1 MHSLAELLSTHPY
14 ILADGGNG
22 TMFMNAGLDSGKPSE
37 AWNQSHPEKV
47 GAVHRAFIEAG
58 SRVVLTNSFGGHPV
72 RLRHVGLA
80 EEGFLLNRLAAEI
93 ARKEADRAPEPVAVG
108 GSMGPTGELLQPYGP
123 LSPETA
129 REGFALQAEV
139 LTKGGVDVLWLET
152 FTDLGEVQAAIEGA
166 RSASNLPLVVTFSF
180 DRNGRTMMGVTPEQA
195 MDVLKDFRPFAVGG
209 NCGNG
214 PHEMEV
220 VIQAMHGHDP
230 NVVLVAKSN
239 TGIPHVHEG
248 TVTFDV
254 TPEAMGAYAVRA
266 YELGARIIGGCCG
279 SHPEHIRAMA
289 EALRNHCA

>member
-1 MHSLAELLSTHPY
+1 M
-14 ILADGGNG
+14 
-22 TMFMNAGLDSGKPSE
+22 
-37 AWNQSHPEKV
+37 
-47 GAVHRAFIEAG
+47 
-58 SRVVLTNSFGGHPV
+58 
-72 RLRHVGLA
+72 
-80 EEGFLLNRLAAEI
+80 
-93 ARKEADRAPEPVAVG
+93 
-108 GSMGPTGELLQPYGP
+108 LQPYGP

-152 FTDLGEVQAAIEGA
+152 FADLGEVQAAIEGA

-195 MDVLKDFRPFAVGG
+195 MDALKDFRPFAVGG

-214 PHEMEV
+214 PEEMETV
-220 VIQAMHGHDP
+220 MQTMHDHNP